1 MTQSTDTAARAGRIA
16 GLAYDFDSRPKRR
29 IERCELCGSSQF
41 AFLNTHDRYGYKSP
55 ASSCMTCSLT
65 VLNPVMTGEAYGEFY
80 ANVYRPLV
88 SAYHGRL
95 IDAET
100 IQGEQRDYA
109 RALGDLLEPDFQK
122 REMRTLL
129 DIGGSTGVVAIDL
142 AERYALKATVLDP
155 AADELDWAGKF
166 GVETISGFVEDYE
179 PGDRRFDLIVLCQ
192 TVDHLA
198 DVSGTLAKIAKLL
211 SPTGLFFVDIVDFR
225 AAYLRNKGPSGAI
238 KIDHPYYLTELTMEV
253 MLANA
258 GFRIEKKSFA
268 ADGLHIGY
276 VCSGGAPT
284 GSARPDPEEVKGYFR
299 ELRLVQN
306 ARP

>member
-1 MTQSTDTAARAGRIA
+1 MTHSSQTADRADRIA
-16 GLAYDFDSRPKRR
+16 NLAYDFDSRDKRR
-29 IERCELCGSSQF
+29 IERCELCGSDQF
-41 AFLNTHDRYGYKSP
+41 VFLNTHDRYGFKSP
-55 ASSCMTCSLT
+55 ASSCMVCSLT
-65 VLNPVMTGEAYGEFY
+65 VLNPVMTADAYGDFY

-100 IQGEQRDYA
+100 IQDEQREYA
-109 RALGDLLEPDFQK
+109 GALGDLLEPAFRT
-122 REMRTLL
+122 REMKTLL
-129 DIGGSTGVVAIDL
+129 DIGGSTGIVAVDL
-142 AERYALKATVLDP
+142 AKRFSLEATVLDP

-179 PGDRRFDLIVLCQ
+179 PGSRRFDLIVLCQ

-198 DVSGTLAKIAKLL
+198 DVSGTLAKIATLL
-211 SPTGLFFVDIVDFR
+211 SPKGLFFVDIVDFR

-276 VCSGGAPT
+276 LCSGGAPT
-284 GSARPDPEEVKGYFR
+284 GNSLPDPEDVRRHFR
-299 ELRLVQN
+299 EIRFVQN